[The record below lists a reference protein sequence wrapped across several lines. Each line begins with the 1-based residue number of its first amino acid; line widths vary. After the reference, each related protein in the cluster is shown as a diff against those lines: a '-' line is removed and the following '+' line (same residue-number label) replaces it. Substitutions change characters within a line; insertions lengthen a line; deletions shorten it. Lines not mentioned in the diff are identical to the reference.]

1 VPVSQLLYSNA
12 IFAFTNSMKNVRFFD
27 NIKKHRFIHFFN
39 SDFVHLPAESDYNK
53 ENKRG
58 ANVLGVM
65 ETQVT

>member
-1 VPVSQLLYSNA
+1 
-12 IFAFTNSMKNVRFFD
+12 MKNVRFFD